1 MESNIIR
8 FENPQY
14 LYWLLIIPVLVA
26 VYVLIRFWNKRQF
39 ERFANIKLRHYLVP
53 MFSSARTNTKF
64 VIFNLIIAL
73 LIIGAANLQSGS
85 KMEKVKREGIDI
97 FLCVDISNSM
107 LAEDIAPNRLER
119 SKQAIYKLISK
130 LGGDRIGVVVF
141 AGNAYVQLP
150 ITTDYSAAKMFLS
163 TVNTNLI
170 PAQGTEIGRA
180 IDLAIRSFGDS
191 DHNKAIVIISD
202 GEDHENGDAVK
213 AAQEAAKLGIK
224 IYTIGMGLDA
234 GAPIPVYNKYG
245 KQTGYKKDKD
255 GNTIITKLDDNILR
269 QIAEIG
275 DGLYVRASNSNVG
288 LDKIY
293 EDINK
298 AEKSE
303 IEANVFTDYDDQF
316 QWFIGAAI
324 FLLIIEILLSS
335 GKRGWESK
343 FKFFEPKNENNN

>member
-1 MESNIIR
+1 MDSNIIR

-14 LYWLLIIPVLVA
+14 LYWLLVIPVLVA
-26 VYVLIRFWNKRQF
+26 IYVLIRLWNKRQF
-39 ERFANIKLRHYLVP
+39 ERFASVKLRNFLVP
-53 MFSSARTNTKF
+53 MFSSARANTKF
-64 VIFNLIIAL
+64 VLFNLITAL

-97 FLCVDISNSM
+97 FLCIDISNSM

-163 TVNTNLI
+163 TVNPNLI

-180 IDLAIRSFGDS
+180 IELAIKSFGEDE
-191 DHNKAIVIISD
+191 HNKAIVIISD

-213 AAQEAAKLGIK
+213 AAQEAAKRGIK
-224 IYTIGMGLDA
+224 IYTIGMGLDS

-245 KQTGYKKDKD
+245 KNIGYKKDKE

-298 AEKSE
+298 TEKSE

-316 QWFIGAAI
+316 QWFVGAAI
-324 FLLIIEILLSS
+324 VLLIIEILLSS
-335 GKRGWESK
+335 GKRKWESK
-343 FKFFEPKNENNN
+343 FKFFEPKNENNI

>member
-1 MESNIIR
+1 METSILR

-14 LYWLLIIPVLVA
+14 LYWLLVLPVMVA
-26 VYVLIRFWNKRQF
+26 VYVLIRLWNKKQF
-39 ERFANIKLRHYLVP
+39 ERFASLKLREYLVP
-53 MFSSARTNTKF
+53 MFSPTRANTKF
-64 VIFNLIIAL
+64 ILFTLIIAL

-107 LAEDIAPNRLER
+107 HAEDIAPNRLER

-130 LGGDRIGVVVF
+130 LGGDRIGVIVF

-163 TVNTNLI
+163 TVDTDLI
-170 PAQGTEIGRA
+170 PTQGTEIGRA
-180 IDLAIRSFGDS
+180 IELAVKSFGES
-191 DHNKAIVIISD
+191 ENSKAIVIISD

-213 AAQEAAKLGIK
+213 AAQEAAKNGIK
-224 IYTIGMGLDA
+224 IYTIGMGLDE
-234 GAPIPVYNKYG
+234 GAPIPLYNQYG
-245 KQTGYKKDKD
+245 KRTGYKKDKD
-255 GNTIITKLDDNILR
+255 GNIVITKLDDHILR

-275 DGLYVRASNSNVG
+275 DGIYVRASNSNVG

-293 EDINK
+293 DDISLAK
-298 AEKSE
+298 KSE
-303 IEANVFTDYDDQF
+303 IESKMFTDYEDRF

-324 FLLIIEILLSS
+324 ILIIIEILISS
-335 GKRGWESK
+335 GKQRWEAN
-343 FKFFEPKNENNN
+343 FKFFEPKDEDNK

>member
-1 MESNIIR
+1 MESSILR

-26 VYVLIRFWNKRQF
+26 IYVLIRLWNKRQF
-39 ERFANIKLRHYLVP
+39 GRFANVKLRGYLVP
-53 MFSSARTNTKF
+53 MFSNARANTKF
-64 VIFNLIIAL
+64 VIFNLIFAL

-85 KMEKVKREGIDI
+85 KMEKVKREGIDL

-107 LAEDIAPNRLER
+107 HAEDIAPNRLER
-119 SKQAIYKLISK
+119 SKQAISKLISK
-130 LGGDRIGVVVF
+130 LGGDRIGIIVF

-163 TVNTNLI
+163 TVDTDLI
-170 PAQGTEIGRA
+170 PTQGTEIGRA
-180 IDLAIRSFGDS
+180 IELAIKSFGENE
-191 DHNKAIVIISD
+191 HNKAIVIISD

-213 AAQEAAKLGIK
+213 AAQEAAKYGIK
-224 IYTIGMGLDA
+224 IYTIGMGLDE
-234 GAPIPVYNKYG
+234 GAPIPLYNKYG
-245 KQTGYKKDKD
+245 KKTGYKKDKD
-255 GNTIITKLDDNILR
+255 GNIIITKLDDHILR

-298 AEKSE
+298 TEKSE
-303 IEANVFTDYDDQF
+303 IESSVFTDYDDQF
-316 QWFIGAAI
+316 QWFVGAAI
-324 FLLIIEILLSS
+324 LLLIIEILLSS
-335 GKRGWESK
+335 GKKEWESN
-343 FKFFEPKNENNN
+343 FNLFEPQKEN

>member
-1 MESNIIR
+1 MESNILR

-26 VYVLIRFWNKRQF
+26 VYVLIRLWNKRQF
-39 ERFANIKLRHYLVP
+39 GRFANVKLRGYLVP
-53 MFSSARTNTKF
+53 MFSSARANTKF

-85 KMEKVKREGIDI
+85 KMEKVKREGIDL

-107 LAEDIAPNRLER
+107 HAEDIAPNRLER
-119 SKQAIYKLISK
+119 SKQAINKLISK
-130 LGGDRIGVVVF
+130 LGGDRIGIIVF

-163 TVNTNLI
+163 TVDTDLI
-170 PAQGTEIGRA
+170 PTQGTEVGRA
-180 IDLAIRSFGDS
+180 IELAIKSFGEDE
-191 DHNKAIVIISD
+191 HNKAIVIISD

-213 AAQEAAKLGIK
+213 AAQEAAKRGIK
-224 IYTIGMGLDA
+224 IYTIGMGLDE
-234 GAPIPVYNKYG
+234 GAPIPLYNKYG
-245 KQTGYKKDKD
+245 KKTGYKKDKD
-255 GNTIITKLDDNILR
+255 GNIIITKLDDNILR

-275 DGLYVRASNSNVG
+275 AGLYVRASNSNVG

-298 AEKSE
+298 TEKSE
-303 IEANVFTDYDDQF
+303 IESNVFTDYDDQF
-316 QWFIGAAI
+316 QWFVGAAI
-324 FLLIIEILLSS
+324 LLLIIEILLSS
-335 GKRGWESK
+335 GKKEWESK
-343 FKFFEPKNENNN
+343 FNLFEPQKEN

>member
-1 MESNIIR
+1 MESNILR

-26 VYVLIRFWNKRQF
+26 IYVLIRLWNKRQF
-39 ERFANIKLRHYLVP
+39 GRFANVKLRGYLVP
-53 MFSSARTNTKF
+53 MFSNARANTKF

-85 KMEKVKREGIDI
+85 KMEKVKREGIDL

-107 LAEDIAPNRLER
+107 HAEDIAPNRLER
-119 SKQAIYKLISK
+119 SKQAISKLISK
-130 LGGDRIGVVVF
+130 LGGDRIGIIVF

-163 TVNTNLI
+163 TVDTDLI
-170 PAQGTEIGRA
+170 PTQGTEIGRA
-180 IDLAIRSFGDS
+180 IELAIKSFGENE
-191 DHNKAIVIISD
+191 HNKAIVIISD

-213 AAQEAAKLGIK
+213 AAQDAAKYGIK
-224 IYTIGMGLDA
+224 IYTIGMGLDE
-234 GAPIPVYNKYG
+234 GAPIPLYNKYG
-245 KQTGYKKDKD
+245 KKTGYKKDKD
-255 GNTIITKLDDNILR
+255 GNIIITKLDDHILR

-298 AEKSE
+298 TEKSE
-303 IEANVFTDYDDQF
+303 IESSVFTDYDDQF
-316 QWFIGAAI
+316 QWFVGAAI
-324 FLLIIEILLSS
+324 LLLIIEILLSS
-335 GKRGWESK
+335 GKKEWESK
-343 FKFFEPKNENNN
+343 FNLFEPQKEN

>member
-1 MESNIIR
+1 MESSILR

-26 VYVLIRFWNKRQF
+26 IYVLIRLWNKRQF
-39 ERFANIKLRHYLVP
+39 GRFANVKLRGYLVP
-53 MFSSARTNTKF
+53 MFSNARANTKF

-85 KMEKVKREGIDI
+85 KMEKVKREGIDL

-107 LAEDIAPNRLER
+107 HAEDIAPNRLER
-119 SKQAIYKLISK
+119 SKQAISKLISK
-130 LGGDRIGVVVF
+130 LGGDRIGIIVF

-163 TVNTNLI
+163 TVDTDLI
-170 PAQGTEIGRA
+170 PTQGTEIGRA
-180 IDLAIRSFGDS
+180 IELAIKSFGENE
-191 DHNKAIVIISD
+191 HNKAIVIISD

-213 AAQEAAKLGIK
+213 AAQDAAKYGIK
-224 IYTIGMGLDA
+224 IYTIGMGLDE
-234 GAPIPVYNKYG
+234 GAPIPLYNKYG
-245 KQTGYKKDKD
+245 KKIGYKKDKD
-255 GNTIITKLDDNILR
+255 GNIIITKLDDHILR

-298 AEKSE
+298 TEKSE
-303 IEANVFTDYDDQF
+303 IESSVFTDYDDQF
-316 QWFIGAAI
+316 QWFVGAAI
-324 FLLIIEILLSS
+324 LLLIIEILLSS
-335 GKRGWESK
+335 GKKEWESK
-343 FKFFEPKNENNN
+343 FNLFEPQKEN